1 MDMMQHEAMCG
12 SMAYQTNSNKVLQ
25 NHVITMIV
33 ITGQFP
39 ECVFDD
45 GFVQTWAWDATFGLG
60 RRGVNMSMYGGN
72 FALVKMVSVRLEL
85 MFTNTAASMSQQN
98 QQNTHYLE

>member
-1 MDMMQHEAMCG
+1 
-12 SMAYQTNSNKVLQ
+12 
-25 NHVITMIV
+25 
-33 ITGQFP
+33 
-39 ECVFDD
+39 
-45 GFVQTWAWDATFGLG
+45 
-60 RRGVNMSMYGGN
+60 MSMYGGN